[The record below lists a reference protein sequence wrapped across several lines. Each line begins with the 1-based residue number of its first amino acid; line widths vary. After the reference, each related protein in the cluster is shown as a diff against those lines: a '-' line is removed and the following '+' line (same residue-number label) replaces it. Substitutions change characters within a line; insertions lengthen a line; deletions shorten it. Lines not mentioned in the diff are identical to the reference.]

1 MRRRNRRSNEKEDV
15 TQVKTPICNIS
26 IIINKNECR
35 DPLLIKDKD
44 DYKIKKRQHQQVHT
58 ILTPKTTPKLN
69 SLSIYLD

>member
-1 MRRRNRRSNEKEDV
+1 MTRCNRRSNEKEDV

-58 ILTPKTTPKLN
+58 ILTLKTAPKLN
-69 SLSIYLD
+69 SLAIYFD

>member
-1 MRRRNRRSNEKEDV
+1 MSRSNYRSNRKEDI
-15 TQVKTPICNIS
+15 TQVKAPIYNVS
-26 IIINKNECR
+26 TVTNENECK

-44 DYKIKKRQHQQVHT
+44 GYKAKEKQHPKVYT

>member
-1 MRRRNRRSNEKEDV
+1 MTRRNRRSNEKEDV

-35 DPLLIKDKD
+35 DPLLIRDKD

-58 ILTPKTTPKLN
+58 ILTPKTIPKLN
-69 SLSIYLD
+69 SLAIYLD

>member
-1 MRRRNRRSNEKEDV
+1 MTRRNRRSNEKEDV

-44 DYKIKKRQHQQVHT
+44 GYKAREE
-58 ILTPKTTPKLN
+58 
-69 SLSIYLD
+69 